1 MFMVRGSFKTSRPF
15 EEASAVQVWDIRC
28 PGAVQVV
35 VLDEVIIPDKSP
47 DKLLSQSSK
56 ILADSMSGIAV
67 LS

>member
-1 MFMVRGSFKTSRPF
+1 MSKPYCQKSVGVGNFM
-15 EEASAVQVWDIRC
+15 VWDIRC

-35 VLDEVIIPDKSP
+35 VLDEVIIPDKRP
-47 DKLLSQSSK
+47 NKLLSQSSK